1 MFSLFVT
8 IIAIVLVVLLAAVT
22 VYYGGSA
29 YNNAQLNARVSTLIS
44 QGSQVKTAANAY
56 AADNGGTVPSDISVL
71 TDSSSSAGQYL
82 TAVPSN
88 PLAPT
93 GATGATASWSIASGT
108 ATLAYASVQGI
119 CACEKFNEKYGGPPA
134 ATCAQDTGAANVPS
148 CANLSESPGG
158 TWAVNSPVCCQ

>member
-56 AADNGGTVPSDISVL
+56 AADNGGTVPSDITVL
-71 TDSSSSAGQYL
+71 TSSSSAGQYL

-93 GATGATASWSIASGT
+93 GATGATASWNITGGT
-108 ATLAYASVQGI
+108 ATVAYTSVQGI

-134 ATCAQDTGAANVPS
+134 ADCAQDAAATKVPS
-148 CANLSESPGG
+148 CATLSESPGG